1 MVITGEAKEQGRGLP
16 QEEPRLK
23 LDELVTFWR
32 MGGPLDHCPGWSE
45 PLSVQLAASD
55 RNLDDKFNSASSV
68 ATKGAL
74 ER

>member
-45 PLSVQLAASD
+45 PKEEGQRWSF
-55 RNLDDKFNSASSV
+55 LDTALTLRS
-68 ATKGAL
+68 TKPFLGF
-74 ER
+74 